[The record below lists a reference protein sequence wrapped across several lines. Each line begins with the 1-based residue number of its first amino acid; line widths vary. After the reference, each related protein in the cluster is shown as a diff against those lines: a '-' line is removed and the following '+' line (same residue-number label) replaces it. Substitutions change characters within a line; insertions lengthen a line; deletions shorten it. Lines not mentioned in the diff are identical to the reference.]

1 MLTVIG
7 LMVAGILLGY
17 LLRERSWKGVPRL
30 INAAIL
36 LLLFL
41 LGITVGADESI
52 MNNLGTIGKD
62 ALVITLAAVAGSV
75 LCAWV
80 VYKYFF
86 YER

>member
-30 INAAIL
+30 ISAAIL

-52 MNNLGTIGKD
+52 MDNLGTIGKD

-75 LCAWV
+75 LCAWG

>member
-17 LLRERSWKGVPRL
+17 LLRERSWKGVPQL

-52 MNNLGTIGKD
+52 MDNLGTIGKD